1 VRDDI
6 ECFLAD
12 LAQRRGASPNT
23 IEGYRLDLEH
33 AAEWLTG
40 VGIAAWTELDRPRL
54 RAWVA
59 WMHDEGYA
67 PASISRKV
75 SSLRSL
81 FRYLSREGR
90 VERNPLSHLP
100 PTKRAKTLPNVL
112 TVDEVE
118 RLIAAPRGDAPLAL
132 RDRALLEVIY
142 ATGMRV
148 SELLSLTIDSV
159 DWGRGSIVVRGKGNK
174 ERLVLLGALATDAL
188 ERYVH
193 EGRPVLNG
201 AGCDALFLSHLGRP
215 LSGRRFHDILA
226 QYLEAVG
233 IERHITPHALRHSFA
248 THMLEGGADL
258 RVVQELL
265 GHASVSTT
273 QVYTHVS
280 DAHLREVYMRA
291 HEGA

>member
-1 VRDDI
+1 MQDDI
-6 ECFLAD
+6 AAFLID

-23 IEGYRLDLEH
+23 LEAYRLDLEH
-33 AAEWLTG
+33 AADWMGG
-40 VGIAAWTELDRPRL
+40 VGITTWDRLDRARL

-75 SSLRSL
+75 SALRSL
-81 FRYLSREGR
+81 YRYLSREGR
-90 VERNPLSHLP
+90 VEKNPLTHLP
-100 PTKRAKTLPNVL
+100 PAKRARTLPNVL

-118 RLIAAPRGDAPLAL
+118 RLVAAPAGDNPLVL
-132 RDRALLEVIY
+132 RDRALLEVMY
-142 ATGMRV
+142 ATGLRV
-148 SELLSLTIDSV
+148 SELLSLTLDGID
-159 DWGRGSIVVRGKGNK
+159 WTRNSIMIRGKGNK
-174 ERLVLLGALATDAL
+174 ERVVLLGALATDAL

-193 EGRPVLNG
+193 EARPAL
-201 AGCDALFLSHLGRP
+201 DREKSDQLFLSNLGRP
-215 LSGRRFHDILA
+215 LSVRRFHDILA
-226 QYLEAVG
+226 AYLKQAG

-265 GHASVSTT
+265 GHSSVSTT

-280 DAHLREVYMRA
+280 DAHLREIYMKA